1 MYKRLTNIKTH
12 LVRSPLK
19 ALLCASL
26 LGGTLEAL
34 ADVPPMSVQGN
45 KVVVGGEVKS
55 LGGMSY
61 FWANNGWGGEK
72 YYNAS
77 TVSYFKQ
84 DWKASIVRA
93 AMGVEDGGGYFDDPQ
108 GSKQKVRAI
117 VDAAIANDMYV
128 IIDWHSHYA
137 NTHDWGAAVAFF
149 QEMARDYGHY
159 DNIIYEVYNEP
170 LDIPWGH
177 IKSYAETVIDA
188 IRAIDPD
195 NVIVVGTP
203 RWSQGVKEAS
213 WDPINRNNIAYTLHF
228 YAGSHGQWL
237 RNDAA
242 EAMNNG
248 IALMVTEWGT
258 VNANGDG
265 GVNEGETAAWMN
277 FMRDNG
283 IHHANWSVNDK
294 PEGASA
300 LNPGASST
308 GGWSDA
314 DLTWSGH
321 VVRGYLRDWN
331 QIGTGGGSG
340 NGNGSGCTGVSLP
353 GTIQAEAYCSMDG
366 IQTENTNDTNGGS
379 NVGYIDAGDWMSYS
393 VNVAN
398 TGTYTVSYRVA
409 SLGGGGVLSIENAG
423 GAPVYGT
430 LDVPQTGGWQEWMT
444 ISHEITLQAGQQN
457 IGIAAVQGGF
467 NINWISVTPAGSNP
481 DPDPTPAQSI
491 TLQAEDYSYM
501 SGVELE
507 STSDNGGGMNV
518 GWLDA
523 GDWLAYHNVD
533 IPSTGQYQ
541 ITYRVAS
548 MNGGGSLQLEQ
559 AGGGAIYGNV
569 NVPSTGGWQ
578 NWVDVSHTVSLNAG
592 EQNIGL
598 GITSGGFNINWIKIT
613 PVGH

>member
-1 MYKRLTNIKTH
+1 MMYTNLFNLKKH
-12 LVRSPLK
+12 LFHTPLK
-19 ALLCASL
+19 LLACATLISGALHA
-26 LGGTLEAL
+26 T
-34 ADVPPMSVQGN
+34 ADVPAMSVQGN
-45 KVVVGGEVKS
+45 KVLVGGEVKS

-61 FWANNGWGGEK
+61 FWSNNGWGGEK

-77 TVSYFKQ
+77 TVSFFKQ

-93 AMGVEDGGGYFDDPQ
+93 AMGVEDAGGYFDDPQ
-108 GSKQKVRAI
+108 GSKQKVRTI

-137 NTHDWGAAVAFF
+137 NTHDWAAAVQFF
-149 QEMARDYGHY
+149 QEMARDYGQY
-159 DNIIYEVYNEP
+159 NNVIYEVYNEP

-228 YAGSHGQWL
+228 YSGSHGQWL

-248 IALMVTEWGT
+248 IALFVTEWGS

-265 GVNEGETAAWMN
+265 AVNEGETAAWMN
-277 FMRDNG
+277 FMRENG

-294 PEGASA
+294 AEGASA
-300 LNPGASST
+300 LNPGASTT
-308 GGWSDA
+308 GGWGDG

-331 QIGTGGGSG
+331 QIGSG
-340 NGNGSGCTGVSLP
+340 NGNGNGNGTGCTEVSLP
-353 GTIQAEAYCSMDG
+353 GTIEAEAYCAMDG
-366 IQTENTNDTNGGS
+366 IQTENTSDTNGGG

-398 TGTYTVSYRVA
+398 AGTYTVSYRVA

-423 GAPVYGT
+423 GSPVYGT
-430 LDVPQTGGWQEWMT
+430 LNVPQTGGWQEWT
-444 ISHEITLQAGQQN
+444 TVSHDISLQAGQQN
-457 IGIAAVQGGF
+457 IGIAAIEGGF
-467 NINWISVTPAGSNP
+467 NINWIALTPAGTNP
-481 DPDPTPAQSI
+481 NPVQSI
-491 TLQAEDYSYM
+491 TLQAEDYSFM
-501 SGVELE
+501 SGVQVEN
-507 STSDNGGGMNV
+507 TSDNGGGMNV

-523 GDWLAYHNVD
+523 GDWLAYHGVD
-533 IPSTGQYQ
+533 IPTSGQYT

-548 MNGGGSLQLEQ
+548 QNGGGSLQLEQ
-559 AGGGAIYGNV
+559 AGGGVVYGNL

-578 NWVDVSHTVSLNAG
+578 NWVDISHTVTLSAG
-592 EQNIGL
+592 AQDFGL
-598 GITSGGFNINWIKIT
+598 GITSGGFNINWIKIEAI
-613 PVGH
+613 H